1 MNAWS
6 NLPNAAH
13 IDAILTDASARPEVW
28 DVTWRGVHAE
38 ICADV
43 QGLAR
48 DVATWHGSRDV
59 ARNRGWVAARAA
71 VRYAAWDTK
80 WLIAT
85 GLSVR
90 DAIRALIAWDESAAL
105 LDLTPDALR
114 TIIDVADGDVKH
126 QAVLLLPAVIARSTP

>member
-13 IDAILTDASARPEVW
+13 IDSILADAMARPEVW
-28 DVTWRGVHAE
+28 GTTWSAAE
-38 ICADV
+38 E
-43 QGLAR
+43 
-48 DVATWHGSRDV
+48 DVAQEAAGGAAWNAALH
-59 ARNRGWVAARAA
+59 AARGIAWG
-71 VRYAAWDTK
+71 AAWVVAHHEA
-80 WLIAT
+80 W
-85 GLSVR
+85 G
-90 DAIRALIAWDESAAL
+90 AIRALIAWDESAAL